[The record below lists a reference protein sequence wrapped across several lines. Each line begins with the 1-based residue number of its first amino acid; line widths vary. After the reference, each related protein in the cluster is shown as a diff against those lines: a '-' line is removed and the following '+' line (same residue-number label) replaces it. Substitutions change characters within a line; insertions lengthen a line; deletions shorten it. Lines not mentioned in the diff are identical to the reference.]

1 MWIKRLV
8 WALAALVVL
17 TGAVWLGA
25 PPLMKSQGEARL
37 SEALGRTVTLGRV
50 SIQPWRLQLVVEDI
64 AVAGAAGD
72 AAPLLTIDRLLANV
86 SASSAFRR
94 APVLESIE
102 VTAPRVRVAHT
113 APGHYDIDDL
123 ITRFTPKPSAEPTG
137 EPARFALYNVQVTG
151 GEVRFDDRPAG
162 RVHELKQLQLS
173 LPFLSNLPAQVEV
186 KVEPRLAFLLN
197 GASFDTGAQATPF
210 AETRS
215 GTLKIGIDRFDLAPY
230 LVYAPKALPVKVVG
244 GVLGSDLE
252 AAFSI
257 APDGQPSVTLRG
269 TVEANDV
276 AVATPADAELVG
288 WRSLKVGL
296 ADVQPLARKLHF
308 ASIDLDGLSVQARRL
323 ADGRIDGVPAVPASE
338 AASAPAPAPAASAGS
353 AGSAASAVLA
363 KAEPPAW
370 AVKVDAFHLTHGQ
383 VAWRDATVA
392 PAAALD
398 LVDVTAKAGP
408 LSHPASA
415 AAPLSASLRIRS
427 AGDKPQDWGTL
438 SVEGEGGTSAA
449 TANITVDAIALE
461 ALQPYLNALA
471 TPRVAGRLSAQA
483 RIDWAGG
490 PESPRLRINVA
501 SATLDAL
508 KVTEAGTR
516 LVRAPNVEAI
526 ALKQAAVAD
535 VAVDVPGRS
544 VTVGEVRLQQPSVTI
559 QRSDTGIW
567 SAQRWIAGPGVAAEA
582 AAPAASGAAASAP
595 WKVALKSF
603 ALEGGRVRVSDEQLA
618 TGGKPL
624 LTEVSAIDLGVSG
637 LALEGD
643 KPLPPATVK
652 LSAKTGTGQVRFNGK
667 VGMSPRLAE
676 GTLAVTRLP
685 IHAFAPYAGVTPN
698 VAVAR
703 AEAGFKGSVAVRLP
717 GEGVDARVK
726 GDLLLAD
733 VLLQTRGEGAEAPGD
748 DLLQWQGLA
757 LDGLAFE
764 MKPQGKP
771 RLEIDSATL
780 NALQARLVVTEQGR
794 LNLQDA
800 AGTRVGPQGPADAA
814 SAPPAPASAPA
825 SATPAAVPASGG
837 ARAGGSD
844 LPLDITITSTRL
856 TNGRIAFSDNFVRP
870 KYSAELTQLDG
881 RLGAI
886 STSGLKT
893 AELEL
898 KGRAAGTADLEI
910 AGRVQPLAH
919 PLSLDIKARA
929 SDLELAPLS
938 PYAAKYVGYS
948 IERGKL
954 TMQVAYRIDP
964 DGRLDA
970 SNQVIINQLTFGE
983 KVDSPQ
989 ATTLPVQLAVS
1000 LLTDRHGVIDI
1011 NLPVSGSLDDPEFSV
1026 AGMIWKVLGNLIAKA
1041 ITAPFSL
1048 LSGGGKTDISVL
1060 PAVPGSAK
1068 LTDEGTAS
1076 IDKVATALTDRPSL
1090 RLTITGTSDV
1100 ASERDAYQRQVLDA
1114 RLVAERRKETLATG
1128 GNAEAAASLSAADRS
1143 RLLKLLYKQTDLP
1156 DKPRNALGFAKD
1168 LPDAEMTTRL
1178 AARVPVDDDVMR
1190 ELALQRAVSVRDA
1203 IAAKGVAVQ
1212 RLFLAAP
1219 KGKEGDGWVPSV
1231 KLALTLE

>member
-1 MWIKRLV
+1 MWIKRSM

-37 SEALGRTVTLGRV
+37 SEALGRTVTFGRV
-50 SIQPWRLQLVVEDI
+50 SLQPWRLQLVVEDI
-64 AVAGAAGD
+64 AVAGAAGG

-94 APVLESIE
+94 APVLEAME
-102 VTAPRVRVAHT
+102 LTRPRVRVAHT
-113 APGHYDIDDL
+113 AAGHYDIDDL
-123 ITRFTPKPSAEPTG
+123 ITRFTPKPSNEPAG
-137 EPARFALYNVQVTG
+137 EPARFALYNVRVTD
-151 GEVRFDDRPAG
+151 GELRFDDRPAG
-162 RVHELKQLQLS
+162 RVHELKQLQLT

-210 AETRS
+210 AQTRS
-215 GTLKIGIDRFDLAPY
+215 GTLKLGIDRFDLAPY
-230 LVYAPKALPVKVVG
+230 LVYAPKALPVKVVR

-252 AAFSI
+252 AAFAT
-257 APDGQPSVTLRG
+257 APEGQPSVTLRG
-269 TVEANDV
+269 PREADDV
-276 AVATPADAELVG
+276 SVATAADAELLG
-288 WRSLKVGL
+288 WKSLKVGL

-308 ASIDLDGLSVQARRL
+308 ASVDLDGLSVQARRL
-323 ADGRIDGVPAVPASE
+323 ADGRIDGVPAASASE
-338 AASAPAPAPAASAGS
+338 TASAPAPAASA
-353 AGSAASAVLA
+353 ASAVLG
-363 KAEPPAW
+363 KPEPPPW
-370 AVKVDAFHLTHGQ
+370 AVKVDAFHLTRGQ

-408 LSHPASA
+408 VSHPATA
-415 AAPLSASLRIRS
+415 PAPLSASLRIRS
-427 AGDKPQDWGTL
+427 AGDKPQDWGTV
-438 SVEGEGGTSAA
+438 SIEGEGGTASAA
-449 TANITVDAIALE
+449 ANVTADAIALE
-461 ALQPYLNALA
+461 ALQSYLNAVA
-471 TPRVAGRLSAQA
+471 TPRVAGRLSARA
-483 RIDWAGG
+483 RLEWAAGA
-490 PESPRLRINVA
+490 ESPRLRAHVA
-501 SATLDAL
+501 SASLDGL

-526 ALKQAAVAD
+526 ALKQATVAD
-535 VAVDVPGRS
+535 LTVDVAGRS
-544 VTVGEVRLQQPSVTI
+544 VTVGEVRLQQPALTI
-559 QRSDTGIW
+559 QRSDTGVW
-567 SAQRWIAGPGVAAEA
+567 SAQRWVAGAGVAAQA
-582 AAPAASGAAASAP
+582 AAPAASGAATSPP
-595 WKVALKSF
+595 WKVALKSI
-603 ALEGGRVRVSDEQLA
+603 ALQGGRVRVSDAQLA

-624 LTEVSAIDLGVSG
+624 LTEVTAIDLGVEH

-643 KPLPPATVK
+643 KPLPPAAVK
-652 LSAKTGTGQVRFNGK
+652 LSAMTGTGQVRFNGK
-667 VGMSPRLAE
+667 VGLAPRQAE
-676 GTLAVTRLP
+676 GTLALTRLP

-703 AEAGFKGSVAVRLP
+703 AEAGFKGTVAVRLP

-733 VLLQTRGEGAEAPGD
+733 VLLQTRAEGADAPGD
-748 DLLQWQGLA
+748 DLVQWQGLA

-771 RLEIDSATL
+771 RLEIDAATL

-814 SAPPAPASAPA
+814 SAPAAAASAPA
-825 SATPAAVPASGG
+825 AAVPASGA
-837 ARAGGSD
+837 ARASGND
-844 LPLDITITSTRL
+844 LPLDVTLTSTRL

-886 STSGLKT
+886 GTSRLQT

-898 KGRAAGTADLEI
+898 RGRAAGTADLEI
-910 AGRVQPLAH
+910 SGRVQPLAH
-919 PLSLDIKARA
+919 PISLDIQARA

-938 PYAAKYVGYS
+938 PYAAKYVGYA

-970 SNQVIINQLTFGE
+970 TNQVIINQLTFGE

-1011 NLPVSGSLDDPEFSV
+1011 NLPISGSLDDPEFSV
-1026 AGMIWKVLGNLIAKA
+1026 AGMIWKVLGNLMAKA

-1048 LSGGGKTDISVL
+1048 LSGGGRTDISVL
-1060 PAVPGSAK
+1060 PAVPGSPK
-1068 LTDEGTAS
+1068 LTAAGAAS
-1076 IDKVATALTDRPSL
+1076 IDRVATALTDRPSL
-1090 RLTITGTSDV
+1090 RLTITGTSDA
-1100 ASERDAYQRQVLDA
+1100 ASEREAYQRQVLDA
-1114 RLVAERRKETLATG
+1114 RLAAERRKETLATG
-1128 GNAEAAASLSAADRS
+1128 GSAEAAAHLSAADRS
-1143 RLLKLLYKQTDLP
+1143 RLLRLLYRQADLP

-1168 LPDAEMTTRL
+1168 LPDAEMAARL
-1178 AARVPVDDDVMR
+1178 AARVPVDDDDMR
-1190 ELALQRAVSVRDA
+1190 ELALQRAVAVRDA

-1231 KLALTLE
+1231 KLTLALE